1 MQDYF
6 DSIVAAKI
14 FGGSGGATSADLDKK
29 FDKAGGAITGDVAIQ
44 GDLTVSGTTTTEKQ
58 KTVIVED
65 NVLTTNANKVDLKTL
80 LSGIAINKNK
90 DTTYGIM
97 YDPTTDTVKFG
108 EGALDKNNKFT
119 FKNGNA
125 ISVRADSADFTDAH
139 LVSWD
144 ADNNRFVDAGIAPY
158 HIAQLDTENT
168 FIEQQLFNDGISATT
183 ANISGNANIQREA
196 VIDKGASI
204 TGNTNI
210 INGVIKVSATGN
222 DTVTQ
227 YKAGAI
233 ETDSNGN
240 TANVIT
246 IPKETGTLAVTKHSQ
261 IKNADANSEK
271 QDTWTTSDIDTT
283 LSVTNV
289 SENTVAGLAVERDT
303 AALQYINGN
312 THGRVAVSS
321 ETVVLN
327 STDGEHTNILTISP
341 TQATL
346 NSKALATKDDI
357 TSAEPQYV
365 EIATPQGTLTTEQF
379 NLLQASDTNFILYE
393 HKKFLLNSK
402 GVTSGY
408 LTYTHISYEN
418 NRFTSESIT
427 ITISTKSYV
436 MNTGDIVTSNDTAT
450 EGEAGAIRVKDDFS
464 GGLQVATAGATKGM
478 LSVYRALNED
488 ITSRGNG
495 LRPITPYNL
504 NFAVCSAL
512 TDANAISPTDDNI
525 TTFKTNWKITDS
537 TRTEFGTAL
546 PTVVGYNVNDVYV
559 KTDTRTAYQVK
570 LSGAAKQ
577 WTEQC
582 AFSAPCWHTAAETT
596 SAGVSSSQIILTQVE
611 ITARNAHSETGASTI
626 VPDFI
631 VNQKFIVSGYTNA
644 TIGVSNITALCK
656 VKKSADSTET
666 ITVPFYGDIS
676 ADSVVGVI
684 FAPTG
689 ATEINVT
696 SQPDITLESK
706 YLW

>member
-14 FGGSGGATSADLDKK
+14 FGGSGGATSAELDKK
-29 FDKAGGAITGDVAIQ
+29 FDKVGGVITGDVAIQ

-90 DTTYGIM
+90 DATYAIM
-97 YDPTTDTVKFG
+97 YDPADDTVKFG
-108 EGALDKNNKFT
+108 EGTLDKNNKFT
-119 FKNGNA
+119 FTTSNPIA
-125 ISVRADSADFTDAH
+125 VRADSADFINAH

-168 FIEQQLFNDGISATT
+168 FIEQQIFNDGITATT
-183 ANISGNANIQREA
+183 ANISGNANIQGEA
-196 VIDKGASI
+196 IIDKGASI
-204 TGNTNI
+204 AGDTNI
-210 INGVIKVSATGN
+210 INGVIKVSATGI

-261 IKNADANSEK
+261 IKNADASSEK

-289 SENTVAGLAVERDT
+289 SENTVAGLAVGRDNT
-303 AALQYINGN
+303 ALQYINGN
-312 THGRVAVSS
+312 IHGRVAVSS

-327 STDGEHTNILTISP
+327 STDGEHTNALTISP

-346 NSKALATKDDI
+346 NNKALATKDDI
-357 TSAEPQYV
+357 KSAEPQYI
-365 EIATPQGTLTTEQF
+365 EISTPQGTLTTEQF

-418 NRFTSESIT
+418 SRFTSESIT

-436 MNTGDIVTSNDTAT
+436 MNIGDIVTNNDTAT

-464 GGLQVATAGATKGM
+464 GGLQVATAGSTKGM

-488 ITSRGNG
+488 ITSRGNE

-537 TRTEFGTAL
+537 THTEFGTTL
-546 PTVVGYNVNDVYV
+546 PTVTDYNVDDVYV
-559 KTDTRTAYQVK
+559 KTDTRTAYQVTK
-570 LSGAAKQ
+570 SGETKQ
-577 WTEQC
+577 WTAQC
-582 AFSAPCWHTAAETT
+582 TFSAPCWHTAAETT
-596 SAGVSSSQIILTQVE
+596 SAGITSSQIILTQIA
-611 ITARNAHSETGASTI
+611 ITARNTHSETGASTI

-631 VNQKFIVSGYTNA
+631 VNQKFIVPGYTKA
-644 TIGVSNITALCK
+644 TIGVSSVTALCK
-656 VKKSADSTET
+656 VKKSTDSTET
-666 ITVPFYGDIS
+666 ITAPFYGDIS
-676 ADSVVGVI
+676 TDSVVGVI

-689 ATEINVT
+689 AVEVSVT
-696 SQPDITLESK
+696 VSPDITLEST